1 MHSKHFN
8 NSTQGRLLRVCPDIL
23 SELDKMKSGVY
34 ASWEVQHGF
43 TQAAPEEEESLPSTL
58 LLAHLQWKMLHKRK
72 VLPRS
77 TARKIIVNRITGT
90 VVHLFGTDQTV
101 SL

>member
-1 MHSKHFN
+1 MRVPYFF
-8 NSTQGRLLRVCPDIL
+8 QGDLAVN
-23 SELDKMKSGVY
+23 KGVY

-43 TQAAPEEEESLPSTL
+43 TRAAPEEEEILPSTL
-58 LLAHLQWKMLHKRK
+58 LLAHLQWKMLYKRK

-90 VVHLFGTDQTV
+90 AVHLFGTDQTV
-101 SL
+101 NL

>member
-1 MHSKHFN
+1 
-8 NSTQGRLLRVCPDIL
+8 
-23 SELDKMKSGVY
+23 MKSGVY

-43 TQAAPEEEESLPSTL
+43 TQAAPEEEQSLPPTL
-58 LLAHLQWKMLHKRK
+58 LLAHLQWKTLYKRK

-90 VVHLFGTDQTV
+90 VVHLFGADQTV